1 MGKILSL
8 KAVMSYRNVMKNS
21 LNVQN
26 IESILLI
33 QLGDIGD
40 VVLSIPSI
48 RALRENFPCARLMV
62 AVREK
67 AKELIEDCRWV
78 TGVIPINKT
87 KRGLAQEIS
96 YQVDFF
102 SRIRNHGFDLAID
115 LRAGDRG
122 AILAFL
128 TGASQRVGFYAHDG
142 KVWRNRVFTHLQKID
157 YPLGQYVAEYYSSL
171 MAAYHIKTDHVL
183 PELEIS
189 EKKLKDVQQL
199 FKDEHI
205 PTDRAVVA
213 IQPFSLWQYKEWGIT
228 NYIQLIDRII
238 SEYRVPVI
246 ITGSPDERVRAMSI
260 STRFGKN
267 VFNLAGKTTIGMF
280 AAVLKACNLF
290 IGVDSAGM
298 HIAAAVG
305 TPTVTIFGPSS
316 PASWAPRGLQ
326 HAVVYKPFSCV
337 PCRMKGCE
345 GKEKSRCLDELS
357 VDEVMSAVNTQFE
370 TILA

>member
-1 MGKILSL
+1 
-8 KAVMSYRNVMKNS
+8 MKDS
-21 LNVQN
+21 LNVQH

-48 RALRENFPCARLMV
+48 RALRENFPRARLMV

-78 TGVIPINKT
+78 TGVIPINKNR
-87 KRGLAQEIS
+87 RGLTQEIL
-96 YQVDFF
+96 YQIDFF
-102 SRIRNHGFDLAID
+102 SRLREHAIDLAID
-115 LRAGDRG
+115 LRTGDRG

-128 TGASQRVGFYAHDG
+128 TGAPQRVGFYASDG
-142 KVWRNRVFTHLQKID
+142 KLWRNRIFTHLQKIE
-157 YPLGQYVAEYYSSL
+157 YPLGQYVADYYSSL
-171 MAAYHIKTDHVL
+171 MAAYNIKTDHVL
-183 PELEIS
+183 PDLEIS
-189 EKKLKDVQQL
+189 EGKIKDVQQL
-199 FKDEHI
+199 FHDEHI

-213 IQPFSLWQYKEWGIT
+213 VQPFSLWQYKEWGIE
-228 NYIQLIDRII
+228 NYIQLIDRITT
-238 SEYRVPVI
+238 EYRLPVI
-246 ITGSPDERVRAMSI
+246 ITGSPDERERAASI
-260 STRFGKN
+260 ATRFGKN

-280 AAVLKACNLF
+280 AAVLKACKLF

-305 TPTVTIFGPSS
+305 TPTVNIFGPSS
-316 PASWAPRGLQ
+316 PASWAPRGPQ
-326 HAVVYKPFSCV
+326 HAVVYKPFPCV

-357 VDEVMSAVNTQFE
+357 VDEVMSVVNTQLE
-370 TILA
+370 KMLA

>member
-1 MGKILSL
+1 
-8 KAVMSYRNVMKNS
+8 MKNS

-26 IESILLI
+26 IENILLI

-48 RALRENFPCARLMV
+48 RALRENFPYACLMV

-78 TGVIPINKT
+78 TGVIPINKN
-87 KRGLAQEIS
+87 KRGFTQEIS
-96 YQVDFF
+96 YQIDFF
-102 SRIRNHGFDLAID
+102 SRLRDHAIDLAID
-115 LRAGDRG
+115 LRTGDRG

-142 KVWRNRVFTHLQKID
+142 KLWRNRVFTHLQKID
-157 YPLGQYVAEYYSSL
+157 YPLGQYVADYYSSL
-171 MAAYHIKTDHVL
+171 MAAYHIKTDYVL
-183 PELEIS
+183 PELEVS
-189 EKKLKDVQQL
+189 EKKLDVVQQL
-199 FKDEHI
+199 FNDEHI
-205 PTDRAVVA
+205 PTERAMVA
-213 IQPFSLWQYKEWGIT
+213 IQPFSLWRYKEWGIT

-238 SEYRVPVI
+238 SEYRLPVI
-246 ITGSPDERVRAMSI
+246 ITGSPDERARAKSI

-267 VFNLAGKTTIGMF
+267 VFNLAGKTTIGML
-280 AAVLKACNLF
+280 AAVLKACKLF
-290 IGVDSAGM
+290 IGADSGGM

-326 HAVVYKPFSCV
+326 HAAVYKPFSCV

-345 GKEKSRCLDELS
+345 GKEKSRCLDELI
-357 VDEVMSAVNTQFE
+357 VDEVMSVVNTQLDE
-370 TILA
+370 KILGKNDVRSAG

>member
-1 MGKILSL
+1 
-8 KAVMSYRNVMKNS
+8 MKDS
-21 LNVQN
+21 LNVHN
-26 IESILLI
+26 IENILLI

-48 RALRENFPCARLMV
+48 RALRENFPGARLMV

-78 TGVIPINKT
+78 TDVIPINQN
-87 KRGLAQEIS
+87 KRGFIQEIS
-96 YQVDFF
+96 YQIDFF
-102 SRIRNHGFDLAID
+102 SRLRNHTIDLAID
-115 LRAGDRG
+115 LRTGDRG

-128 TGASQRVGFYAHDG
+128 AGASQRVGFYAHDG
-142 KVWRNRVFTHLQKID
+142 KLWRNRVFTHLQRMD

-171 MAAYHIKTDHVL
+171 MAAYHIRTDNVL

-189 EKKLKDVQQL
+189 EKRLKDVQQL
-199 FKDEHI
+199 FRDEHI

-238 SEYRVPVI
+238 SEYQLPVI
-246 ITGSPDERVRAMSI
+246 ITGSPDERVRAQSI

-280 AAVLKACNLF
+280 AAVLKVCKLF
-290 IGVDSAGM
+290 IGVDSAGI

-305 TPTVTIFGPSS
+305 TPTVSIFGPSS
-316 PASWAPRGLQ
+316 PASWAPRGPQ
-326 HAVVYKPFSCV
+326 HAVACKPFPCV

-357 VDEVMSAVNTQFE
+357 VDEVMFVVNIQME
-370 TILA
+370 KILAYNNDIRSVG